1 MASDATLPETAAAD
15 PEAPDTAALPVVTRR
30 ARGRRRKQTSL
41 FAMVHAELSVML
53 FMLGLGLWIS
63 MIVLASFFPF
73 SVVDGMEH
81 GGLAITV
88 LAAITVALLAPSVF
102 RFWTDGDRFG
112 SVIAAGLMLAMIG
125 NWLGWKFH
133 FNLVVQIKQLLS

>member
-15 PEAPDTAALPVVTRR
+15 PEAPDAAALPVVTRR

-73 SVVDGMEH
+73 SVVDGMER

-88 LAAITVALLAPSVF
+88 LAAITVVLLAPSVF

-133 FNLVVQIKQLLS
+133 FNLVVQIKQFLS